1 MNYFLKPP
9 TQSRTSVLHSLNQ
22 GKVCPSTIEDGNM
35 AQSEWTRQRAAFL
48 AARDAQRSMARQR
61 LALQILCGEDLDAV
75 IALGAAEKQT
85 YCRRLKRLI
94 ERERIKGGKGHW
106 SYDLNRH
113 IGLKQALD
121 TLLKSMRG

>member
-1 MNYFLKPP
+1 
-9 TQSRTSVLHSLNQ
+9 
-22 GKVCPSTIEDGNM
+22 M
-35 AQSEWTRQRAAFL
+35 AHIDWIKERQAFL
-48 AARDAQRSMARQR
+48 ATREAERESARQR
-61 LALQILCGEDLDAV
+61 LALQILCGEDLDT
-75 IALGAAEKQT
+75 IITLSAADRLN

-121 TLLKSMRG
+121 TLQKSMQVSVRAD